1 MRKLFLSI
9 CFMGIIAAAQTAWG
23 DAVELNSAEELQ
35 QRQLTTPPPA
45 VTDPR
50 LPDLNNQSGV
60 SEFIKNRLLNDNVII
75 DTNFNDDDLSNSSSL
90 DIQHSEEYI
99 QQMNEENKS
108 TFEKI
113 YDSALSR
120 ISDQERQRFTRHS

>member
-99 QQMNEENKS
+99 QQMN
-108 TFEKI
+108 
-113 YDSALSR
+113 
-120 ISDQERQRFTRHS
+120 